1 MRVTLQL
8 LDKEHKV
15 SRKIQEAA
23 VTQFQ
28 KLERYVPDPSHVDLR
43 LEHIHSAR
51 KGKTHYV
58 HVSVAVPKEPRT
70 FHAEA
75 LAEDFRTA
83 LDRLY
88 HKAETH
94 VRRRHEKLV
103 RQQRSSLRKEHI
115 AARLRATLSAPKR
128 LLGSIRRSR
137 RS

>member
-1 MRVTLQL
+1 MKMTLQL
-8 LDKEHKV
+8 LDKEHKI

-23 VTQFQ
+23 LKQFE
-28 KLERYVPDPSHVDLR
+28 KLERYVPESTQLDLR

-58 HVSVAVPKEPRT
+58 HVAVAIPKEPRT

-88 HKAETH
+88 NKTSQHLG
-94 VRRRHEKLV
+94 RRHDRLIRRNRDAERKLQV
-103 RQQRSSLRKEHI
+103 GE
-115 AARLRATLSAPKR
+115 RLRQTLSAPR
-128 LLGSIRRSR
+128 RILERIQRRS
-137 RS
+137 